1 MAHGE
6 KSDAVR
12 KVIAANP
19 TLKAKE
25 IAAKVKAEYGL
36 DVAVGNIYQVMNN
49 GSKKA
54 ATVREPGIEE
64 LQAFKVA
71 ADKVGGV
78 DEVEKVLQNA
88 SDILNVAGDDL
99 DLALKMCKMLKTYAA
114 LFASKP
120 NEPAET
126 NEAEAA

>member
-6 KSDAVR
+6 KSEAVR

-19 TLKAKE
+19 NLKAKE

-36 DVAVGNIYQVMNN
+36 EVAVGNIYQVMNN
-49 GSKKA
+49 GTKKS

-88 SDILNVAGDDL
+88 DAILTAAGDDL

-120 NEPAET
+120 VEAP
-126 NEAEAA
+126 EAEAA